1 MRRQGTALCPAGE
14 KERNSRRHHVVIPK
28 NGDGESVPAAVGG
41 EASGHWVGVLDRLMD
56 RPSQTHQ
63 PSPMSHRGR
72 HGPRSARL
80 SPGPGS
86 GEHTRPEGWGG
97 GGTEKKLPGPGR
109 QTQVCLTRVTAEH
122 RHTRRLHRYQLSV
135 QASPAPTQAPVGLH
149 PAFLLVGRRP
159 ASTTRSALFKGKNC
173 LKK

>member
-97 GGTEKKLPGPGR
+97 GGHGEKTPRPRETDTSLPDACHRRAPSHAATASIPAQCPGQPRPHPGPGWATPR
-109 QTQVCLTRVTAEH
+109 IPPRGAPTRVNNAI
-122 RHTRRLHRYQLSV
+122 
-135 QASPAPTQAPVGLH
+135 
-149 PAFLLVGRRP
+149 
-159 ASTTRSALFKGKNC
+159 SAI
-173 LKK
+173 